1 MAREREASK
10 ISLFF
15 SQHPGLMPTPDGDAD
30 PEEWLLAWDPS
41 LQIPVA
47 DRVDLSHPLVNLN
60 QVKCPGKRKALE
72 VYLRPLAG
80 LSLPGQGE
88 LVRYVLY
95 KYRRNMRENTLRGT
109 VSDAKLFL
117 LYMQRTGRQGM
128 EEVTREDL
136 EAFVEQE
143 QDRGMSANSVKKRLV
158 CVYSFLDFLIKEGEV
173 DREVLTRKIQIKL
186 PESLPRAMDPEDVE
200 KFLSVI
206 QDVRDRAMILVLL
219 RTGMRI
225 GELLGTKLIDVHLK
239 ERRIE
244 IPQAQ
249 KNAVGRVVYISEDAR
264 SALQA
269 WMRVRDD
276 QKSSLFYAQG
286 KRSMGYAAARTRF
299 VKYLVKARLDRKGY
313 TLHCLRHTFASEMLN
328 AGMRLECLQQL
339 LGHSSVEVT
348 RRYARLTDKSREE
361 EYFRAME
368 IIERGGIHGHYELDP
383 ELQAFLEE
391 EKLLD

>member
-1 MAREREASK
+1 MAREREAPKLS
-10 ISLFF
+10 SVFTE
-15 SQHPGLMPTPDGDAD
+15 HPRRMRTLDGDTD
-30 PEEWLLAWDPS
+30 PEESLLAWDPS
-41 LQIPVA
+41 LQIPVT
-47 DRVDLSHPLVNLN
+47 DRAALSHPLISLT
-60 QVKCPGKRKALE
+60 QVKYPGKRKGLE
-72 VYLRPLAG
+72 AYLRPLAG

-88 LVRYVLY
+88 LERYVLY
-95 KYRRNMRENTLRGT
+95 KYRRNMKENTLRGT
-109 VSDAKLFL
+109 VSDGKLFL
-117 LYMQRTGRQGM
+117 LFMQRTGRRGM
-128 EEVTREDL
+128 EEVIREDV

-143 QDRGMSANSVKKRLV
+143 QDRGMTAKSVKKRLA
-158 CVYSFLDFLIKEGEV
+158 CVYSLLDFLNKEGLV

-186 PESLPRAMDPEDVE
+186 PESLPRAMAPEDVG
-200 KFLSVI
+200 KLLSVI

-264 SALQA
+264 AALQA

-276 QKSSLFYAQG
+276 QKSSLFYARG
-286 KRSMGYAAARTRF
+286 RPSMGYAAARTRF
-299 VKYLVKARLDRKGY
+299 VKYLVKAGLDGKGY

-368 IIERGGIHGHYELDP
+368 IIEGGGIHGRYELDP
-383 ELQAFLEE
+383 ELQAFLKKEE
-391 EKLLD
+391 LLD

>member
-1 MAREREASK
+1 MS
-10 ISLFF
+10 
-15 SQHPGLMPTPDGDAD
+15 TPDRDAD
-30 PEEWLLAWDPS
+30 PEELWLAWDPS
-41 LQIPVA
+41 VHIPVA
-47 DRVDLSHPLVNLN
+47 DLVDPSHPLVNLN
-60 QVKCPGKRKALE
+60 RVKYPGKGKTLE
-72 VYLRPLAG
+72 VYLRPLVR
-80 LSLPGQGE
+80 LSLPGQEE
-88 LVRYVLY
+88 LERYVLH
-95 KYRRNMRENTLRGT
+95 KYRRNMKENTLRST
-109 VSDAKLFL
+109 VSDGKLFL
-117 LYMQRTGRQGM
+117 LFMQRTGRQKMG
-128 EEVTREDL
+128 EVTREDV
-136 EAFVEQE
+136 EAFVEHE
-143 QDRGMSANSVKKRLV
+143 QDRGMTAKSVKKRLA
-158 CVYSFLDFLIKEGEV
+158 CVYSLLDFLNKEGLV

-186 PESLPRAMDPEDVE
+186 PEALPRAMAPEDVS
-200 KFLSVI
+200 KLLSVI
-206 QDVRDRAMILVLL
+206 QDVQDRAMILVLL

-264 SALQA
+264 AALEA
-269 WMRVRDD
+269 WMRVRDEN
-276 QKSSLFYAQG
+276 KSSLFYAQG
-286 KRSMGYAAARTRF
+286 RRSMGYAAARTRF
-299 VKYLVKARLDRKGY
+299 VKYLVKAGVDRKGY

-383 ELQAFLEE
+383 ELQAFLKE